1 MVTSE
6 LFVYVDESG
15 NTYADLLNT
24 EQPFYTMVALLSDSD
39 VQMMVHTVDSLKQ
52 QYGIENS
59 ELHGSSLFRLR
70 SSGIYEN
77 VLRLIEDSSIIPMVV
92 VIDKFFIIA
101 SKIVDTFFDPH
112 DNPEVPLPLYWNRS
126 SRLAMVELIGGSL
139 NQEAVNSFLDGV
151 LNGNTESLAATA
163 RILKPRIAAVFRN
176 HLLRNIVAKVL
187 SYVETH
193 HSTAFDIFR
202 ILKPGVAAGYA
213 SPNFIAFSDLLLF
226 MSRQLKESPI
236 DRVYLYHDEQKQF
249 QELFQS
255 TYAVL
260 TKSAEA
266 EVDFGDDSKVVLPL
280 SPFDIFSF
288 VDSSSSIGV
297 QLADC
302 LGYAI
307 NRRLTRPM
315 NVKLDQASVQIFEA
329 TRRILSRD
337 LNTIQL
343 LCFEKFGLDFTRWLL
358 QSEAK

>member
-1 MVTSE
+1 MVPSE

-15 NTYADLLNT
+15 NTYADLLNID
-24 EQPFYTMVALLSDSD
+24 QPFYTMVALLSDSD
-39 VQMMVHTVDSLKQ
+39 VQMMADAVDLLKQ
-52 QYGIENS
+52 RYGIRPS

-112 DNPEVPLPLYWNRS
+112 DNPEVPWALYWNRS
-126 SRLAMVELIGGSL
+126 SRLAMVELIGGIL
-139 NQEAVNSFLDGV
+139 NQEAVNSFLDGI

-163 RILKPRIAAVFRN
+163 HILKSRVATVFRN
-176 HLLRNIVAKVL
+176 HLLINVVTKIL
-187 SYVETH
+187 SYVETQH
-193 HSTAFDIFR
+193 NTFP

-213 SPNFIAFSDLLLF
+213 SPNFIAFAELLF
-226 MSRQLKESPI
+226 FLSRQLKESPV
-236 DRVYLYHDEQKQF
+236 DRIYLYHDEQSQF
-249 QELFQS
+249 QELFKS
-255 TYAVL
+255 TYVVF

-266 EVDFGDDSKVVLPL
+266 EVDFGDDNKAVLPL

-302 LGYAI
+302 LGYVI
-307 NRRLTRPM
+307 NRLLTRPM
-315 NVKLDQASVQIFEA
+315 NAKLDQASVRIFEA

-337 LNTIQL
+337 LNTIRL
-343 LCFEKFGLDFTRWLL
+343 LCFEKFGLDFTRWLI